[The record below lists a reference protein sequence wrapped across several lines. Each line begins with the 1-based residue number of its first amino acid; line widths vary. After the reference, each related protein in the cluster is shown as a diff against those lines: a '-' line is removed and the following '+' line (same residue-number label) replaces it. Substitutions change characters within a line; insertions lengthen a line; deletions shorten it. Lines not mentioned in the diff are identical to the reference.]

1 MCKAKKK
8 KYKNAFIFYDRS
20 SFRAGRKVTEYTFR
34 SFRVF
39 RVGTHVRIRR
49 TNVPAVGRK
58 LKRLTIVYLAPSKRI
73 GLV

>member
-1 MCKAKKK
+1 MCKAKKNTK
-8 KYKNAFIFYDRS
+8 MRLFSTTKAASEPIEKLQNTLFALS
-20 SFRAGRKVTEYTFR
+20 ASFGSAPFV
-34 SFRVF
+34 
-39 RVGTHVRIRR
+39 HAIRR